1 MDFLNLLS
9 RMPAATAQGLLWGL
23 MALGVYVS
31 YKILDVADLSVDG
44 TFALGGAVTVM
55 AILGGVPAW
64 AALLLAVAAGVLAGL
79 CTGLLHTRLG
89 IPAIL
94 SGILT
99 QFALYSINL
108 RVMGMKANQT
118 ASLKNFGMFYENGRG
133 FLVSSRHVSSAIYMG
148 LAVAALV
155 VVLLYWYFGT

>member
-64 AALLLAVAAGVLAGL
+64 AALLLAVAAGVAMIYLPAGVI
-79 CTGLLHTRLG
+79 TLG
-89 IPAIL
+89 
-94 SGILT
+94 
-99 QFALYSINL
+99 
-108 RVMGMKANQT
+108 
-118 ASLKNFGMFYENGRG
+118 
-133 FLVSSRHVSSAIYMG
+133 
-148 LAVAALV
+148 AALTALG
-155 VVLLYWYFGT
+155 VLAAIGGTEGGGGNG